1 MSAAGRSRF
10 AGLLWVLPWLIG
22 LCVFFL
28 APMGLGAYYSMTDY
42 TMLEPPLWVGL
53 DNDGGEVESRL
64 IDLGRFRNPL
74 AKKK

>member
-1 MSAAGRSRF
+1 MKKLAYDVRDAF
-10 AGLLWVLPWLIG
+10 VPYEKIEGLAL
-22 LCVFFL
+22 
-28 APMGLGAYYSMTDY
+28 TRRNH
-42 TMLEPPLWVGL
+42 LWVGL